1 MSTAPQFAILDE
13 SKKEYDYP
21 TLNRDLDRAKSAV
34 FMGKDAAFFGS
45 LMCTLDFV
53 WSRQIETAGTNGSY
67 FWWNP
72 DDFLRCDVEERKST
86 IMHELWH
93 VARLHPM
100 RRGNRCPDIWNHA
113 CDIKIN
119 RDLRQ
124 QGYFL
129 GPDWIDEPDFDLIE
143 LEEEIYD
150 LLPKNPGS
158 PGNQGQPQPGQ
169 SGQQPMAGSGSKH
182 GKCQHASIQLSPQDK
197 QKMINSAVKAVQSAK
212 LNAGNVPGGIEIVI
226 DKFLAPKI
234 PWQAAL
240 YMFFNDLL
248 NKDYSWARPNRR
260 YTDMYL
266 PSQIDD
272 DGRLEHLIYYLDVSG
287 SISDHDVLRFNS
299 EVKYIKDTFNPVK
312 LTLVLF
318 DTVIQQ
324 EYVFTED
331 DPFEKV
337 IVTGRGG
344 TSLVP
349 VREHIME
356 HKPTAAIIFTDLAVT
371 PMEPGPQCPII
382 WVSTDDATPVPFGKL
397 IILRD

>member
-1 MSTAPQFAILDE
+1 MSTATPQFEILDE

-53 WSRQIETAGTNGSY
+53 WSKAIPTAGTNGSY

-72 DDFLRCDVEERKST
+72 DDFLRCDIAERKST

-100 RRGNRCPDIWNHA
+100 RRGNRCPDVWNTA

-119 RDLRQ
+119 RDLRNDN
-124 QGYFL
+124 YFI
-129 GPDWIDEPDFDLIE
+129 GSDWVDRPEFDHVE
-143 LEEEIYD
+143 LEEEIYN
-150 LLPKNPGS
+150 LLPKNPGI
-158 PGNQGQPQPGQ
+158 PGNIGNLQQGNQGQQPAP
-169 SGQQPMAGSGSKH
+169 SH
-182 GKCQHASIQLSPQDK
+182 GKCQHAHIQLSPQDK

-212 LNAGNVPGGIEIVI
+212 LNAGNIPGNVEIVI

-248 NKDYSWARPNRR
+248 DKDYSWARPNRR
-260 YTDMYL
+260 YTNMYL

-299 EVKYIKDTFNPVK
+299 EVKYIKDTFNPK
-312 LTLVLF
+312 RLTLVQF
-318 DTVIQQ
+318 DTMIQQ
-324 EYVFTED
+324 EIEFTED
-331 DPFEKV
+331 DPFEKI

-344 TSLVP
+344 TCLRP
-349 VREHIME
+349 VREHIMH
-356 HKPTAAIIFTDLAVT
+356 HKPTAAIIFTDLDVE

-382 WVSTDDATPVPFGKL
+382 WISTSQTGHTVPFGKL
-397 IILRD
+397 IHLDS